1 MKQTVLVIDDD
12 TNVAR
17 YITFR
22 LSKSGYNVKHI
33 DNGIDGL
40 DEIRTTKPDLV
51 ILDMMMPGM
60 DGREVAERI
69 NEENLID
76 LDKIIVLSGKEEAD
90 EIQALFN
97 IGIHDYLQKP
107 FNIENL
113 LIRIQ
118 RALALNPQSSA

>member
-17 YITFR
+17 YITFM
-22 LSKSGYNVKHI
+22 LAKKGYDVTHI

-40 DEIRTTKPDLV
+40 EEIRNAEPDLV

-60 DGREVAERI
+60 DGREVAEKIR
-69 NEENLID
+69 EEELID
-76 LDKIIVLSGKEEAD
+76 PKRIIVLSGKEEAD
-90 EIQALFN
+90 EIDALFK

-107 FNIENL
+107 FNIDNL
-113 LIRIQ
+113 LLRID
-118 RALALNPQSSA
+118 RALSVLSLEE